1 MPINCKTTSWNHRW
15 RVNIYYP
22 RISYHMAKFIFR
34 TSILRFSVLSQV
46 PGHDELLADR
56 SWRQANIWRTE
67 ENPGGNGEKQQGILI
82 STQCVGMFLLVGQWQ
97 GGQSWAV
104 SGFERDCTGQ
114 LQLVDHY
121 FPCFLL
127 IAPDKHGQVRQ
138 EAVREPGRSFQLEG
152 ACIHC
157 LHTILFVL
165 NLYRSWTNP
174 RAGSIA
180 SRGRLV
186 SGKYT

>member
-1 MPINCKTTSWNHRW
+1 MAVPTQGKMAARSLSCCSAATGCRNRSTWTTNCESCTRYPCMFRPINRKTTGWNHRGS
-15 RVNIYYP
+15 VTIYYG
-22 RISYHMAKFIFR
+22 RISYHMPKFTVR

-97 GGQSWAV
+97 GGQSWAG

-114 LQLVDHY
+114 LQLVDHIY
-121 FPCFLL
+121 
-127 IAPDKHGQVRQ
+127 
-138 EAVREPGRSFQLEG
+138 
-152 ACIHC
+152 
-157 LHTILFVL
+157 
-165 NLYRSWTNP
+165 
-174 RAGSIA
+174 
-180 SRGRLV
+180 LV
-186 SGKYT
+186 SFL